1 MGAMD
6 SKQQLTPL
14 GLHLASLPV
23 DLRYFY
29 HINLCVIISRAFQ
42 QFLIFIFIFFFRV
55 GKIILFGAIFRC
67 IDSALTIAACL
78 SYKSPFTYPWK
89 KRQEAQAKKLEWST
103 AQSDHL
109 TVLKAFNV

>member
-29 HINLCVIISRAFQ
+29 HLNLCVIISRAFQ
-42 QFLIFIFIFFFRV
+42 QFLIFIFIFFLELVKLSFLA
-55 GKIILFGAIFRC
+55 LFFA
-67 IDSALTIAACL
+67 
-78 SYKSPFTYPWK
+78 
-89 KRQEAQAKKLEWST
+89 
-103 AQSDHL
+103 
-109 TVLKAFNV
+109 V